1 MNQAVRDQLEMIR
14 IGTEEIIPED
24 GLIRKLERSLASGKP
39 LRVKMGFDP
48 SAPDIHLGH
57 AVGLRKLRTFQDLG
71 HHVVL
76 IVGDYTGMVGDPSG
90 RNSTRPRLLH
100 EQVEA
105 NARTYLRQLFKVV
118 DESRAEVRWNSEWF
132 SRMSFMEVMGLAG
145 RVTVARMLERDD
157 FEKRYR
163 GGQPI
168 SLHEFFYP
176 LMQGFDSVAIQSD
189 VEVGGTDQKFNLL
202 MGRDLQEF
210 HGMEP
215 QVALTV
221 PILEGTDG
229 VQRMSKSLGNYIGI
243 DEPARDM
250 FGKVMSI
257 PDAVM
262 EHWYA
267 LTTDAAP
274 VELREIHEKLA
285 GQAGNPRDL
294 KVQLAKRIVGLYH
307 SAEAAGEAE
316 AEFNRIFREGG
327 APDEIPEFDLIAEDG
342 GIPLVRILTETGL
355 VKSRGDARRMVRQNA
370 VRIDGERVE
379 DEESV
384 LTVRREAYLVQVG
397 KRAWARVRVRALA
410 KAGSS

>member
-1 MNQAVRDQLEMIR
+1 MMNQAVRDQLEMIR

-57 AVGLRKLRTFQDLG
+57 AVGLRKLRTFQHLG

-285 GQAGNPRDL
+285 GKAGNPRDL

-327 APDEIPEFDLIAEDG
+327 APDEIPEFDLIAEGG

-397 KRAWARVRVRALA
+397 KRAWARVRVLA

>member
-1 MNQAVRDQLEMIR
+1 
-14 IGTEEIIPED
+14 
-24 GLIRKLERSLASGKP
+24 
-39 LRVKMGFDP
+39 
-48 SAPDIHLGH
+48 
-57 AVGLRKLRTFQDLG
+57 
-71 HHVVL
+71 
-76 IVGDYTGMVGDPSG
+76 
-90 RNSTRPRLLH
+90 
-100 EQVEA
+100 
-105 NARTYLRQLFKVV
+105 
-118 DESRAEVRWNSEWF
+118 
-132 SRMSFMEVMGLAG
+132 
-145 RVTVARMLERDD
+145 MLERDD

-285 GQAGNPRDL
+285 GKAGNPRDL

-327 APDEIPEFDLIAEDG
+327 APDEIPEFDLIAEGG

-397 KRAWARVRVRALA
+397 KRAWARVRVLA

>member
-397 KRAWARVRVRALA
+397 KRAWARVRVLA